1 MTNDSGRFQVAIA
14 LATDEIRMSE
24 QLERAYREF
33 ATTYFWKGRLYYA
46 GMRLYSS
53 LEFYE
58 DLYGGARDY
67 GLFPEALW
75 AYFRMRKAGRI

>member
-1 MTNDSGRFQVAIA
+1 MTN
-14 LATDEIRMSE
+14 TDEILLSE
-24 QLERAYREF
+24 HLERAYREF
-33 ATTYFWKGRLYYA
+33 ATTYFWKVRLYYA

-58 DLYGGARDY
+58 DLYSTARDY

-75 AYFRMRKAGRI
+75 AYFRMKQPGIRHST